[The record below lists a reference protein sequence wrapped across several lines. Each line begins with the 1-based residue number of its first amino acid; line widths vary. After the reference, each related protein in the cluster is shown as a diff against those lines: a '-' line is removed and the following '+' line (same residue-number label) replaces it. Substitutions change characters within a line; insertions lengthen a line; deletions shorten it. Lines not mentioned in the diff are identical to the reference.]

1 MANRIQLRRDT
12 AANWASVN
20 PVLADGEPGLEWDTN
35 QIKYG
40 DGITNWTGL
49 SYAGGVDEDVTY
61 GNVQVA
67 EYLAHFDGTINFTSS
82 PAGISGAGVIST
94 ESLVASIA
102 TLTSIE
108 NTVTQVG
115 TQITGIEAWAGA
127 GSDNGFVW
135 IGSNPNFD
143 SLFALGSGIVGWS
156 FYPAGHPESAVTI
169 TEYNPPL
176 GAPGLRFSGS
186 PGSAPYVAQSPDYSL
201 AQNPLIVEVDTKNW
215 AFNTD
220 GSLTLP
226 TTSANVSIDASTNI
240 VSLNTND
247 TITFGGFS
255 GEILVNDL
263 YDGYMYKYL
272 VGSGTV
278 WLMGSTNTNWTPANT
293 APSNSVT
300 VAGYTSIEFTTGS
313 YVFTN
318 LAAERS
324 YSFYAVKTRNG
335 A

>member
-35 QIKYG
+35 KIKYG
-40 DGITNWTGL
+40 DGITSWDGL
-49 SYAGGVDEDVTY
+49 SYAGNEVTY

-67 EYLAHFDGTINFTSS
+67 EYLTQFDGTINFTSS
-82 PAGISGAGVIST
+82 PAGISGAGIIST
-94 ESLVASIA
+94 ESLIASTA

-108 NTVTQVG
+108 NEVSQVG

-127 GSDNGFVW
+127 GADNGFVW

-143 SLFALGSGIVGWS
+143 SLFNIGDSIVGWS
-156 FYPAGHPESAVTI
+156 FYPEGSPEAAVTI

-176 GAPGLRFSGS
+176 GAPALRFSGS
-186 PGSAPYVAQSPDYSL
+186 PGSAPYVAQSPDYSSV
-201 AQNPLIVEVDTKNW
+201 QNPVTVTVDTNNW
-215 AFNTD
+215 VFNAD

-226 TTSANVSIDASTNI
+226 ATSANVSIDATTNI
-240 VSLNTND
+240 VSLGTND
-247 TITFGGFS
+247 TITFSGFS

-272 VGSGTV
+272 VGSGSV

-293 APSNSVT
+293 APGNSVT
-300 VAGYTSIEFTTGS
+300 VAGYTSIAFTTGA
-313 YVFTN
+313 YIFTN
-318 LAAERS
+318 LAEERS